1 MLVKTWPCHRAHSNF
16 QRCPNMTGGTASSA
30 FGNDHPW
37 AFAIWMQGV
46 AWPHVSSSN
55 HHLRRSTFCLRRL
68 QLRSESC
75 YCILME
81 WEKSSGLI
89 FFSMPGVCLLLMQ
102 KAGCGSHWIWD
113 AVFKQIGKAWK
124 WHRTDSS
131 TEMEE
136 EELRNSHPWETETHS
151 FTKFA
156 VWMSLCSVPWVLWE
170 HMGTAQWRT
179 LLPNGLHD

>member
-1 MLVKTWPCHRAHSNF
+1 MKTWPCHRAHSNF

-46 AWPHVSSSN
+46 APWPHVSSSN
-55 HHLRRSTFCLRRL
+55 HHLRRSTIGLRRL
-68 QLRSESC
+68 QLH
-75 YCILME
+75 CILME

-89 FFSMPGVCLLLMQ
+89 FFSMPGVCLLLMLDPQ
-102 KAGCGSHWIWD
+102 GAGL
-113 AVFKQIGKAWK
+113 IGFGMLFSSKSAKRAK

-136 EELRNSHPWETETHS
+136 EKLRNSHPWETETHG

-156 VWMSLCSVPWVLWE
+156 VSMSLCSVPWVLCQ